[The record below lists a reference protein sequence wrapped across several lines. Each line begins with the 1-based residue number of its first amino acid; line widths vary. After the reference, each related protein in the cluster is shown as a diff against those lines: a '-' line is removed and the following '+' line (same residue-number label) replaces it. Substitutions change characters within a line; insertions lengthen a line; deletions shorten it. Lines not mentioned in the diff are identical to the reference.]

1 MNKHTH
7 TISHAYPY
15 THKQRRRLTL
25 IPNACERARERQH
38 GERLQGGEGGR
49 MGKEGRGRGDSRGQE
64 GAGFYLISA
73 EVSIE
78 QKVQQAGSVVK
89 PRVLL

>member
-1 MNKHTH
+1 MHN
-7 TISHAYPY
+7 PY

-25 IPNACERARERQH
+25 ILNACEGARERPY
-38 GERLQGGEGGR
+38 GERLRGGEGSEW
-49 MGKEGRGRGDSRGQE
+49 GKRGGDGRGGSRGAGEEE

>member
-1 MNKHTH
+1 MREE
-7 TISHAYPY
+7 
-15 THKQRRRLTL
+15 QREWKTRGGKKRRS
-25 IPNACERARERQH
+25 ER
-38 GERLQGGEGGR
+38 
-49 MGKEGRGRGDSRGQE
+49 QE
-64 GAGFYLISA
+64 GAGLYLISA

>member
-1 MNKHTH
+1 M
-7 TISHAYPY
+7 ISHAYPY
-15 THKQRRRLTL
+15 THKLRRRLTL
-25 IPNACERARERQH
+25 ILNACERARERQYDK
-38 GERLQGGEGGR
+38 RLRGGEGSEW
-49 MGKEGRGRGDSRGQE
+49 GKRRGEGRKSGAGIGEE
-64 GAGFYLISA
+64 GAGLYLISA

>member
-1 MNKHTH
+1 MRVRG
-7 TISHAYPY
+7 HASG
-15 THKQRRRLTL
+15 TT
-25 IPNACERARERQH
+25 ASGCEAERGAN
-38 GERLQGGEGGR
+38 GERG
-49 MGKEGRGRGDSRGQE
+49 EGRGGEKVGEE
-64 GAGFYLISA
+64 GAGLYLISA

>member
-1 MNKHTH
+1 MGKEG
-7 TISHAYPY
+7 
-15 THKQRRRLTL
+15 K
-25 IPNACERARERQH
+25 
-38 GERLQGGEGGR
+38 GGEGG
-49 MGKEGRGRGDSRGQE
+49 KE
-64 GAGFYLISA
+64 GAGLYLISA

>member
-1 MNKHTH
+1 MRVRG
-7 TISHAYPY
+7 HASGS
-15 THKQRRRLTL
+15 T
-25 IPNACERARERQH
+25 ASGCEAERGAN
-38 GERLQGGEGGR
+38 GERGEGRGESQGRGGEGSG
-49 MGKEGRGRGDSRGQE
+49 EEE
-64 GAGFYLISA
+64 GAGLYLISA